1 MKKQITLSLIAIF
14 AAVSFG
20 NAQSEAPKLRTSA
33 ASLSPADGKA
43 YKEVAPIEPPCLF
56 RDNEFQID
64 AFGLGYFNQG
74 GNNFNYY
81 GNNIDGISGRPAW
94 GGGLGINYFFSRYIG
109 IGLEQ
114 DLYGRNSG
122 NSPWDA
128 GYTRLATIGN
138 LFLRYP
144 ICSWNLAPYIMIGGG
159 ANYGSTPKVDIGNG
173 QRIGTF
179 NSGQG
184 FGHVGGGLEYRFTE
198 TIGVFSDARYIY
210 SGVAGLANNN
220 LMWRYGLRFAF

>member
-1 MKKQITLSLIAIF
+1 MKKYIITGVM
-14 AAVSFG
+14 AAV
-20 NAQSEAPKLRTSA
+20 AATSA
-33 ASLSPADGKA
+33 FAGTTTVS
-43 YKEVAPIEPPCLF
+43 KEVTPVEAPCLF

-74 GNNFNYY
+74 GNDFNYY
-81 GNNIDGISGRPAW
+81 GFNIDGISGRPAW

-128 GYTRLATIGN
+128 GYTRWATIGN

-144 ICSWNLAPYIMIGGG
+144 ICSWNLAPYLMIGGG